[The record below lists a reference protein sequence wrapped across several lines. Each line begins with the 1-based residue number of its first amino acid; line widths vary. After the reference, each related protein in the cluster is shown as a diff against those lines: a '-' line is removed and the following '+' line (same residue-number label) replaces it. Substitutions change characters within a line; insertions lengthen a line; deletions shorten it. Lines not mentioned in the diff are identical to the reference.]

1 MGTQNSKSTTA
12 LDHLIEQIRSGA
24 IETVIVAFCDMQG
37 RLVGKRLTGQ
47 YTLDHVIE
55 DGVHFCV
62 YLLGTDMELNTPPGF
77 PDMGWEQGYGDW
89 TARPDWS
96 TVRTLPWHEKT
107 AIVLSDVTD
116 HAGNL
121 IAVAPRTVL
130 RRQLERAAN
139 LGFTVKI
146 ASELEFYLLDE
157 SYDAAHA
164 KNYQSLALAGTY
176 YEDYQLLQAS
186 RNEPFYAKLR
196 KQLSLAGIP
205 IEGTKGEA
213 GVGQHEINAY
223 YTDALEAADRHVLL
237 KHGAK
242 EMAIQNGR
250 AVSFMAKPDHSWTG
264 SSSHIHLSLWDQK
277 GVNAFYDSSSDLHQM
292 ADVMRHF
299 LAGLI
304 VHMRELSILFAP
316 YVNSYKRFMTAS
328 WAPTHIVWGVDNRT
342 CGLRVVG
349 HGSGKRIENRFPGA
363 DTNPYL
369 ATAAMLAAGL
379 DGIENRFVLP
389 PEWVGNGYV
398 ARDVRAES
406 LPTSL
411 YEAIRAFEESEFA
424 KNAFGENVFQ
434 HYLNAARVEQ
444 RAYDQVV
451 TNWEKRRYFER
462 V

>member
-1 MGTQNSKSTTA
+1 MGTQISEGITS
-12 LDHLIEQIRSGA
+12 LDQLTEKIGA
-24 IETVIVAFCDMQG
+24 GEIETVIVAFSDMQG

-47 YTLDHVIE
+47 YVVDHVIQ

-62 YLLGTDMELNTPPGF
+62 YLLGTDMEMDTPPGF
-77 PDMGWEQGYGDW
+77 PGMSWEQGYGDW
-89 TARPDWS
+89 TARPDWM

-107 AIVLSDVTD
+107 ALVLADVTD
-116 HAGNL
+116 HHGTL
-121 IAVAPRTVL
+121 IEAAPRTVL
-130 RRQLERAAN
+130 RRQLERAAK
-139 LGFTVKI
+139 LGFTVKM

-157 SYDAAHA
+157 SYDTAYT
-164 KNYQSLALAGTY
+164 KNYDNLALAGNY
-176 YEDYQLLQAS
+176 NEDYQLLQAS
-186 RNEPFYAKLR
+186 RNEPFYGKLR
-196 KQLSLAGIP
+196 KLLSQAGIP

-242 EMAIQNGR
+242 EIALQDGR

-264 SSSHIHLSLWDQK
+264 SSSHIHLSLWTER
-277 GVNAFYDSSSDLHQM
+277 GGNAFYDASSEVHEMSM
-292 ADVMRHF
+292 VMQHF
-299 LAGLI
+299 LAGLAA
-304 VHMRELSILFAP
+304 HTRELSILFAP
-316 YVNSYKRFMTAS
+316 YVNSYKRFITSS

-349 HGSGKRIENRFPGA
+349 HGGGKRIENRFPGA

-369 ATAAMLAAGL
+369 AVAAMLAAGL
-379 DGIENRFVLP
+379 DGIEQCLPLP
-389 PEWVGNGYV
+389 PEWMGNGYEAQGV
-398 ARDVRAES
+398 PS
-406 LPTSL
+406 LPMSL
-411 YEAIRAFEESEFA
+411 YEAIAAFEQSELA
-424 KNAFGENVFQ
+424 KTAFGDNVYQ

-462 V
+462 A